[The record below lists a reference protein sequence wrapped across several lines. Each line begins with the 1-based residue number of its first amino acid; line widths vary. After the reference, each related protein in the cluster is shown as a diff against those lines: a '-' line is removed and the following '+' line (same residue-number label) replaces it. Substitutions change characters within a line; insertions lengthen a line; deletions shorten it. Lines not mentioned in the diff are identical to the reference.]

1 VGYGWRCFKFSLNQ
15 MNKALQRV
23 SQFSEYNVQ
32 VLSQWFE
39 RVSKMPG
46 VNQIF
51 KRIASTSDKE
61 QIEDYIAEIRY
72 ALVFA
77 GLDYEIEIEP
87 LGRKGPDLKITQ
99 DDYQLFVEVTRF
111 RKVTPELPTLDLS
124 DPQAVLPEYGNPP
137 RDIRKAFQKI
147 LNKFSQVDNGESII
161 AIWNDD
167 EEMEELEVNTA
178 VINLRNDAFEHHLS
192 LPSGL
197 LFVLYGSK
205 WVRAGDNKQLH
216 CFPLHHLSSARQIAL
231 QKRLDSSTVSELLQ
245 QAFTQTVT

>member
-1 VGYGWRCFKFSLNQ
+1 MDKV
-15 MNKALQRV
+15 LQKV
-23 SQFSEYNVQ
+23 SQFSEYDTQ
-32 VLSQWFE
+32 FLSRWLK
-39 RVSKMPG
+39 RINKMPG
-46 VNQIF
+46 ANQIF

-61 QIEDYIAEIRY
+61 QLEDYIAEIRY

-77 GLDYEIEIEP
+77 GLEYIVEIEP
-87 LGRKGPDLKITQ
+87 LGRKGPDLRISQ
-99 DDYQLFVEVTRF
+99 DDHQILVEIMRF

-124 DPQAVLPEYGNPP
+124 DPHAFLPEYGNPP

-147 LNKFSQVDNGESII
+147 LNKFSQVDSGESII

-178 VINLRNDAFEHHLS
+178 VFNLRNDAIEHNLS

-216 CFPLHHLSSARQIAL
+216 CFPFRHLSCPRQIAL
-231 QKRLDSSTVSELLQ
+231 HRRLDSSTVSELLQ
-245 QAFTQTVT
+245 RALTQTVN